1 MIPRLPRAYAL
12 RLLVAACVL
21 SPLMPMRGALA
32 AYPDHPVTLVVA
44 FTPGGP
50 SDVLARIV
58 GKKMEEI
65 LGAPF
70 VIENKPGAGGNIAGE
85 YVAHA
90 RPDGYTLLMGNNS
103 ILATNESLY
112 KELKYKPQQ
121 DFTPITPWTSER
133 PPK

>member
-1 MIPRLPRAYAL
+1 MIPRLSRAYAL
-12 RLLVAACVL
+12 RLFVAACVL
-21 SPLMPMRGALA
+21 APLMPVRTALA

-70 VIENKPGAGGNIAGE
+70 VIENKPGGGRQYRRRIRRAC
-85 YVAHA
+85 AARRLHA
-90 RPDGYTLLMGNNS
+90 ADG
-103 ILATNESLY
+103 
-112 KELKYKPQQ
+112 Q
-121 DFTPITPWTSER
+121 
-133 PPK
+133 